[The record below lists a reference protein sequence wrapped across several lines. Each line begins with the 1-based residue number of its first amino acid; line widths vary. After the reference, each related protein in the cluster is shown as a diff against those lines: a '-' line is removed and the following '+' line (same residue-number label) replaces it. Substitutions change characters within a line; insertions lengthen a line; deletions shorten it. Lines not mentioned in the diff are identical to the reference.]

1 MIQIKSTHGSRG
13 WLVFVDSDVPVNK
26 GQPLRSIK
34 DACALAG
41 KHGAVGGWI
50 KELDQGAR
58 QRRLWA
64 ENCLHGNRCGGA
76 RQW

>member
-50 KELDQGAR
+50 KEHVNEGFGPRTVYTAT
-58 QRRLWA
+58 A
-64 ENCLHGNRCGGA
+64 CEVPNA
-76 RQW
+76 AK